1 MSSTVT
7 LDADAE
13 AAERARARKKAQ
25 ARAAFMRQTVRWHW
39 ISAAISLIGM
49 LVFAATGFTL
59 NHAADIKSEPRTAE
73 RSGELPAALLPALK
87 AAQASGG
94 DLPAP
99 VLAWLKSE
107 LKIKARKG
115 PVEWSEGEA
124 YVAMPGP
131 GTDAWV
137 TLDTETGE
145 AAYERTDRGAIAYLN
160 DLHKGRNTGEAWA
173 WFIDIFAIACVVFCV
188 TGLLLLQLHAHARKS
203 TWWLVGAGLVIPL
216 LLAMFLVH

>member
-7 LDADAE
+7 ADDDAE
-13 AAERARARKKAQ
+13 ARARARKKAQ
-25 ARAAFMRQTVRWHW
+25 KRAAYLRQTMRWHW
-39 ISAAISLIGM
+39 ISAAVSLIGM

-59 NHAADIKSEPRTAE
+59 NHATDIKSEPKTVE
-73 RSGELPAALLPALK
+73 RSGELPAALLPALR
-87 AAQASGG
+87 AAETSKG
-94 DLPAP
+94 DLPGT
-99 VLAWLKSE
+99 VVGWLKSD

-115 PVEWSEGEA
+115 PVEWSDGEA

-131 GTDAWV
+131 GVDAWV
-137 TLDTETGE
+137 TLDTETGA
-145 AAYERTDRGAIAYLN
+145 AAYERTDRGLIAYLN
-160 DLHKGRNTGEAWA
+160 DLHKGRNTGKAWT
-173 WFIDIFAIACVVFCV
+173 WFIDVFAIACVVFCV